1 MWNKTKFCFWIG
13 QHPNVFIVSIRA
25 RLTTLAENITF
36 RSNRLKNLKRIE
48 IMNVTED
55 QNLSKN
61 DIQGNST
68 NWRSN
73 LFSRFW
79 TNFWRILQDLPV
91 WVYFMLA
98 ACIFLFLFR
107 FQALRFVLTSAGKM
121 TDKLSIWNSLSVA
134 ERSEAKCKKRSFA
147 SIINILDIF
156 TRSFPT

>member
-13 QHPNVFIVSIRA
+13 QHPNLFIVSIRA
-25 RLTTLAENITF
+25 RLTTLAENINS
-36 RSNRLKNLKRIE
+36 RSHRLKNLKRIE

-55 QNLSKN
+55 QSLSNK

-73 LFSRFW
+73 LFLPFW
-79 TNFWRILQDLPV
+79 TKFWRILQDLPV

-107 FQALRFVLTSAGKM
+107 FRALLFLTPANKM
-121 TDKLSIWNSLSVA
+121 TDKLTVA
-134 ERSEAKCKKRSFA
+134 ERSKASRQQSKFSIFWREAFKC
-147 SIINILDIF
+147 D
-156 TRSFPT
+156 